1 MQATEGLVLTAP
13 PERQDNPHRRKVVRR
28 VIRYAVLIIAAAI
41 VLFPIY
47 ITVVDALLSPQQIT
61 HRPPYLFPTS
71 PHWSTFT
78 TAFNEGD
85 LGIYL
90 RNSAIVT
97 IAVVVFE
104 VLTSVLAAYAFVFL
118 RFPFR
123 KVLFFVA
130 LGTLMVPAEATLI
143 PNYQTI
149 DKFGL
154 LNTFP
159 ALILPFIANGIGI
172 FLFRQAFLSFPSE
185 IQDAAQL
192 DGCGHLKFLFRIVVP
207 INRPVIGA
215 FGLFAFLTSWNQYL
229 WPLVVTQTNSV
240 RTVQI
245 GLRQLSGLSYSQFD
259 VLFAGTVLAAAPIA
273 ILLLIFQRQL
283 VAGLTAGAVKG

>member
-1 MQATEGLVLTAP
+1 MPAVENA
-13 PERQDNPHRRKVVRR
+13 HRRRVVRR
-28 VIRYAVLIIAAAI
+28 IIRYAVLIIAAGI

-47 ITVVDALLSPQQIT
+47 VTVVDALLSPQQIT
-61 HRPPYLFPTS
+61 HRPPLLYPPN
-71 PHWSTFT
+71 PHWSSFS
-78 TAFNEGD
+78 TAFQEGN

-97 IAVVVFE
+97 LSVVAFE
-104 VLTSVLAAYAFVFL
+104 LVTSVLAAYAFVFL
-118 RFPFR
+118 RFPGR
-123 KVLFFVA
+123 KVLFYVSLA
-130 LGTLMVPAEATLI
+130 TLMVPAEATII
-143 PNYQTI
+143 PNYETI

-172 FLFRQAFLSFPSE
+172 FLFRQAFMNFPSE
-185 IQDAAQL
+185 IRDASQL
-192 DGCGHLKFLFRIVVP
+192 DGCGNLKFLFRIVVP

-245 GLRQLSGLSYSQFD
+245 GLRQLSGVSFSQFD
-259 VLFAGTVLAAAPIA
+259 VLFAGTILAALPIA
-273 ILLLIFQRQL
+273 VLLLIFQRQL
-283 VAGLTAGAVKG
+283 VSGLTAGAVKG